1 MSNVPST
8 AAQVIIAV
16 IPIVG
21 IVMGSVVL
29 FLWIIFNYKTKKVLM
44 EKGLYK
50 PVVFDIEMFSLFS
63 GLLLLPIGLSLMIFF
78 LLKHG
83 LVSGVLSG
91 LIPFSI
97 GLGLI
102 LFFVIK
108 VAVLSRRNG

>member
-1 MSNVPST
+1 M
-8 AAQVIIAV
+8 IAV

-21 IVMGSVVL
+21 IIMGSVVL

-50 PVVFDIEMFSLFS
+50 PTVFDIEMFSLFS
-63 GLLLLPIGLSLMIFF
+63 GLLLLPIGLSLMLFF

-83 LVSGVLSG
+83 LVNGVLAG
-91 LIPFSI
+91 LIPFSV

-108 VAVLSRRNG
+108 IKVFPRRNG

>member
-1 MSNVPST
+1 MSNVPFM

-63 GLLLLPIGLSLMIFF
+63 GLLLLPIGLSLMLFF

-91 LIPFSI
+91 LIPFSV

-102 LFFVIK
+102 LFFILK

>member
-1 MSNVPST
+1 MSNVPSM

-44 EKGLYK
+44 EKGRYK

-63 GLLLLPIGLSLMIFF
+63 GLLLLPIGLSLMLFF

-91 LIPFSI
+91 LIPCSV
-97 GLGLI
+97 GLGLM
-102 LFFVIK
+102 LFFIRK
-108 VAVLSRRNG
+108 VAGLSRRNG